1 MSGSI
6 DKEKGLGC
14 YTCAKRGHWMDL
26 IGAGDDFIF
35 GERLREAKV
44 ETKLIIENL
53 LIEPLMMAKVV
64 SSVGIQYMFW
74 R

>member
-1 MSGSI
+1 MG
-6 DKEKGLGC
+6 G
-14 YTCAKRGHWMDL
+14 
-26 IGAGDDFIF
+26 GDDFIF